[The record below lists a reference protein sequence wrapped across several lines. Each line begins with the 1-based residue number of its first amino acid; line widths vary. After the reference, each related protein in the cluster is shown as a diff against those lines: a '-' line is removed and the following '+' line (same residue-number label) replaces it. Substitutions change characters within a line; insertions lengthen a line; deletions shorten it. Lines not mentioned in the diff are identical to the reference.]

1 MTSHRDMPSNGD
13 RGLDAF
19 LDAASEQ
26 AELESGPARPAFA
39 AVLARARRIDPGLV
53 PAPEPARP
61 GVGLAADERLRMMLA
76 PFVDA
81 ARVEAELDV
90 VAHMRTPRP
99 GLPRRRTGSAQAVA
113 LIVVI
118 AAAAVVVLALGLL
131 QGREATRLADRPERD
146 QAAAQRELDD
156 PLQASQAAG
165 DANGRRVHR
174 LRSGDAVPEAVE
186 PEIVLDD
193 EAPEDGEP
201 EIVLDDEMDEMDET
215 QEPAASA
222 GSRPRS
228 AKPDALQ
235 ELDERAAARLAAGDP
250 AGAEALYR
258 QLVRQGGRSSL
269 VDLAYGDLFALVH
282 RRGDRRSQLKLWNEY
297 LGKLPR
303 GRFADDARAGLCR
316 SAAADAQAS
325 CWQRY
330 LDDFPGGAYHRQAAR
345 ALHPD

>member
-1 MTSHRDMPSNGD
+1 MTSHRDMPPDGD

-26 AELESGPARPAFA
+26 AELEPGPARPAFA

-53 PAPEPARP
+53 PPPEPARP
-61 GVGLAADERLRMMLA
+61 GVGLAADERLRMVLA

-90 VAHMRTPRP
+90 VAQMRTPRP
-99 GLPRRRTGSAQAVA
+99 GLPRRRTGPAQAVA
-113 LIVVI
+113 LVVVI
-118 AAAAVVVLALGLL
+118 AAAAALVLTLGLL
-131 QGREATRLADRPERD
+131 QGREATRLADRPESD
-146 QAAAQRELDD
+146 QAAAQRELEE

-165 DANGRRVHR
+165 DSNERRRVHR
-174 LRSGDAVPEAVE
+174 LRRGDAVLEAVEPDIVLYVDAPEDVE
-186 PEIVLDD
+186 PEIVLH
-193 EAPEDGEP
+193 
-201 EIVLDDEMDEMDET
+201 DEMDE
-215 QEPAASA
+215 PAASG

-269 VDLAYGDLFALVH
+269 VELAYGDLFTLVH

-297 LGKLPR
+297 LGKFPR